1 MNEPPLKL
9 HWERFKAH
17 VDLDISAAAKL
28 LFPYDQSPIESLN
41 LLSEGCA
48 NTNYKVTFKNNTSP
62 VVIRIYVREKSALS
76 RELAIHQFI
85 ANKIPIP
92 AYLYSDARCDH
103 YPYPYAIT
111 EWIDGVLMREVVLK
125 KNEQAI
131 KECAFEAGKYLNQ
144 LRKIKFSDGGF
155 FQEGLIVRPFNETEK
170 YLPYVL
176 NLLKDRVVIESLGK
190 SLLDAVTNLVKQYS
204 ALLPDENEAN
214 LTHAD
219 YDPANIMVKQ
229 YHDKWKI
236 AAILDWEFAFS
247 GTYLLDVGMMLRYS
261 HKLSPCYEQ
270 QFIAGIESNGFCL
283 PKDWKKQAKLMDLL
297 CLLQLAHYNPFM
309 ERPKMNRDVV
319 SLIEDTVKNW
329 NFF

>member
-17 VDLDISAAAKL
+17 VDLDINTAAKL
-28 LFPYDQSPIESLN
+28 LFPHEKSPIDRLT

-48 NTNYKVTFKNNTSP
+48 NTNYKVTFKNNNPP

-76 RELAIHQFI
+76 RELAIHQLV
-85 ANKIPIP
+85 ADKIPVP
-92 AYLYSDARCDH
+92 VYFYADSGCEH
-103 YPYPYAIT
+103 YPYPYAII
-111 EWIDGVLMREVVLK
+111 EWIDGVLMREVILK

-131 KECAFEAGKYLNQ
+131 KECVFEAGKYLNQ
-144 LRKIKFSDGGF
+144 LRQIKFSRGGF
-155 FQEGLIVRPFNETEK
+155 FQEGLKVRPFNETEK

-176 NLLKDRVVIESLGK
+176 NLLKDRVVIESLGRT
-190 SLLDAVTNLVKQYS
+190 LLDRVSDLVRQYS
-204 ALLPDENEAN
+204 ILLPDETEAN

-219 YDPANIMVKQ
+219 YDPANIMVKRC
-229 YHDKWKI
+229 HGKWKI
-236 AAILDWEFAFS
+236 AAILDWEFAFA
-247 GTYLLDVGMMLRYS
+247 GTYLLDVGMMLRYG
-261 HKLSPCYEQ
+261 HRLPACYEQ
-270 QFIAGIESNGFCL
+270 QFIAGIEANGFRL

-297 CLLQLAHYNPFM
+297 CLLQLAHYNPFVQ
-309 ERPKMNRDVV
+309 RPKMNRDVV